1 MNPEQIP
8 ELIARIA
15 LADKRVRVEDP
26 VEQTAQIDMWAGI
39 LADVPYDYAIRAAQA
54 HYAVKAWPILPADI
68 ATRWAATVRDRMDR
82 HTGTLEP
89 TRYPELDP
97 DDIEGF
103 QQTLRAERR
112 AVITGQTEPTPLK
125 AITGAVP
132 ADVQARLDAVG
143 EYVPAA
149 AREQLAQFWPQQR
162 TLGVLAHRC
171 PQCGARP
178 GQHCT
183 TAKTRTNRATPHGAR
198 SHPNAA

>member
-15 LADKRVRVEDP
+15 LADKRIRVEDP
-26 VEQTAQIDMWAGI
+26 IEQTAQIEMWAGI
-39 LADVPYDYAIRAAQA
+39 LADVPYEYALQAAHA
-54 HYAVKAWPILPADI
+54 HYAEKVWPILPADI

-103 QQTLRAERR
+103 QQALRAERR
-112 AVITGQTEPTPLK
+112 AVIMGQQPPTPLA
-125 AITGAVP
+125 AITQAVP
-132 ADVQARLDAVG
+132 AEVQARLNAVG
-143 EYVPAA
+143 QYVPDE
-149 AREQLAQFWPQQR
+149 AREELAQVWPRQR
-162 TLGVLAHRC
+162 ALGALATRC

-178 GQHCT
+178 GQRCT
-183 TAKTRTNRATPHGAR
+183 TAKAGTARREPHGAR

>member
-15 LADKRVRVEDP
+15 LADKRIRVEDP
-26 VEQTAQIDMWAGI
+26 LEQTAQIDMWAGI
-39 LADVPYDYAIRAAQA
+39 LADVPYDEALRAAQQ
-54 HYAVKAWPILPADI
+54 HYAKSPFPIRPSDI
-68 ATRWAATVRDRMDR
+68 AERWTSTVRDRMER

-97 DDIEGF
+97 DDVEGF
-103 QQTLRAERR
+103 TRTLRAERQ
-112 AVITGQTEPTPLK
+112 AVIMGRVEPTPSK
-125 AITGAVP
+125 AITQAVP
-132 ADVQARLDAVG
+132 PEVQARLDAVG
-143 EYVPAA
+143 QYVPGA

-162 TLGVLAHRC
+162 SLGALATRC

-183 TAKTRTNRATPHGAR
+183 TAKTRTSRATPHGAR
-198 SHPNAA
+198 TAA